1 MIVSN
6 INSPLNRIFIISYCS
21 VHDRYIGQKTEL
33 LLWYNIFASLK
44 RESFIGGTDL
54 SLLIYRNDKGV
65 AVDIFVFVSMVHNT
79 ADTFS
84 IFRGQVKGVLQ
95 PFHIVLLRFFNIYL
109 LSIFV
114 GESSDDSICQDSV
127 ISKIAH
133 LIVVQWFCFLFECF
147 RVVNRVSILSAE
159 TKSIENLYKNQ
170 LCQKW
175 SYIVK

>member
-1 MIVSN
+1 MTDTSGKKPN
-6 INSPLNRIFIISYCS
+6 YYYDTIF
-21 VHDRYIGQKTEL
+21 L
-33 LLWYNIFASLK
+33 LLWKGN
-44 RESFIGGTDL
+44 L
-54 SLLIYRNDKGV
+54 SLE
-65 AVDIFVFVSMVHNT
+65 AQIFPCSFT
-79 ADTFS
+79 GTTREWQWTFS
-84 IFRGQVKGVLQ
+84 YSSPWYITPRTLFPFFGVRLKV
-95 PFHIVLLRFFNIYL
+95 FFSHFTLFARFFNIYL